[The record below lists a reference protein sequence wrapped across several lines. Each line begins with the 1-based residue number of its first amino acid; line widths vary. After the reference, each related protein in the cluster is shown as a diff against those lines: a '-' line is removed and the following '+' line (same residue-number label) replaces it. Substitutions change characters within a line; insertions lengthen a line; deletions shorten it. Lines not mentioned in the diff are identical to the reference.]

1 VILKFDGKAVNSS
14 ADLPRIVAVTKPGSK
29 VGVQLWRKGSAH
41 DISLVVAEIK
51 DEGVVATRGSRG
63 GNEGSSESESR
74 LGLIVSELNDQ
85 QKAELQVEG
94 GLIVED
100 MKGPAA
106 RSQLQRGDV
115 ILAIG
120 NVEIQNFEQFNDV
133 LKKVPRG
140 RNIALLV
147 RRSEGTVYVPI
158 KMDEK

>member
-1 VILKFDGKAVNSS
+1 
-14 ADLPRIVAVTKPGSK
+14 
-29 VGVQLWRKGSAH
+29 
-41 DISLVVAEIK
+41 
-51 DEGVVATRGSRG
+51 
-63 GNEGSSESESR
+63 
-74 LGLIVSELNDQ
+74 VSELNDQ

-100 MKGPAA
+100 MKGAAA

-120 NVEIQNFEQFNDV
+120 NIEIRSFDQFNDV

-140 RNIALLV
+140 RNVALLV

-158 KMDEK
+158 KLDEK